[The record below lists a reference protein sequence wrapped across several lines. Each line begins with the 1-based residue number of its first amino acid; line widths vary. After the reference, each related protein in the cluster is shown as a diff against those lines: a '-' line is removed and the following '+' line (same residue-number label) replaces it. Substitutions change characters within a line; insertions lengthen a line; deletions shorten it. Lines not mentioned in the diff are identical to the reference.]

1 MKRSD
6 NMTVTDGV
14 FALILIAVISL
25 WILALVEAHEL
36 EDREGE

>member
-1 MKRSD
+1 
-6 NMTVTDGV
+6 MTFTDII
-14 FALILIAVISL
+14 FSLILIAVISL